1 MSCEQYQQGLVR
13 LQTTVLREDSK
24 DYEMAGVLAR
34 QLRRE
39 CDQGAGDRSNGRL
52 LEHKGLAYRFLSR
65 NGIQVSPPE
74 LPENSR

>member
-1 MSCEQYQQGLVR
+1 MSCEQYQEGLER
-13 LQTTVLREDSK
+13 LQTKVLREDSR
-24 DYEMAGVLAR
+24 DYEMAGGLAR

-52 LEHKGLAYRFLSR
+52 LENKGLAYRFLSR

-74 LPENSR
+74 APRLKR

>member
-1 MSCEQYQQGLVR
+1 M
-13 LQTTVLREDSK
+13 K
-24 DYEMAGVLAR
+24 WPGVLAR
-34 QLRRE
+34 QLRQE

>member
-1 MSCEQYQQGLVR
+1 M
-13 LQTTVLREDSK
+13 K
-24 DYEMAGVLAR
+24 WPGVLAR
-34 QLRRE
+34 QLRQE

-74 LPENSR
+74 APRLKR

>member
-1 MSCEQYQQGLVR
+1 M
-13 LQTTVLREDSK
+13 K
-24 DYEMAGVLAR
+24 WPGVLAR
-34 QLRRE
+34 QLRQE
-39 CDQGAGDRSNGRL
+39 CDQGAGDRSNGRLLEHKGLAYRLAGDRSNGRL